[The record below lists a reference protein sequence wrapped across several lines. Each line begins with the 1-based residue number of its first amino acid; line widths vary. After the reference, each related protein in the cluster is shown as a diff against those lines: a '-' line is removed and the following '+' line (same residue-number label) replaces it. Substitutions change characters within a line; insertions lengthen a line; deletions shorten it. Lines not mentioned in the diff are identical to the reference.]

1 MYERRAATLGKLNT
15 FYGKKGEK
23 GMSLLVFFV
32 FFVLGSALGMFM
44 QTASLEEE
52 FTGAAAAAAFLGR
65 DWTGVMPS
73 VGSISG
79 FLRGIPY
86 LPTMLCPDPVLQYK
100 LFMLINS
107 AAYALIPLAAFRL
120 SDRLGV
126 EKLWQRLIITAL
138 CGIFPS
144 VLIYSHYLL
153 SEPLA
158 AVFVMLLLL
167 VIFRREKEGG
177 KKAVLFFASVI
188 SGLLTTGAYFLSP
201 ACIGIFIAVCLFCLY
216 TKLTGGR
223 KSVYF
228 SVYAVTFI
236 LLFAADIVLTY
247 LAMGMYDFSGGIVQS
262 VQSSLG
268 ALADGCASLLTLIGG
283 RLYYFIISTWGI
295 GGAALTF
302 VVIALVSFIRSKRK
316 NEEQYYDGSFV
327 SMGVLRALMLIFTL
341 PADAFLNVDGITA
354 AQDTVFG
361 AASVFTVAIPFVL
374 LFFSYI
380 FVYGISYS
388 RLLLSVTGNGLA
400 ATAALLLYN
409 ASEAGTQILSNVMTP
424 GITTMLIGCDASSGL
439 TSSDMLYPVCLL
451 FTVFAAAVP
460 VVCCTKIQASK
471 ITAFIFTG
479 VIIYASI
486 AAASIGLFGYAEES
500 RENVSDT
507 LRINECI
514 TAYSGGTENKTIA
527 VYDEDRMTA
536 MSIQYYNQ
544 SSTVKYINEGQP
556 VPSDCYLVSTDS
568 VKTDGACVLIGRIND
583 INVYAIGKNAIRQS
597 KDELP
602 ERPEDNDL
610 PESEQ

>member
-1 MYERRAATLGKLNT
+1 
-15 FYGKKGEK
+15 
-23 GMSLLVFFV
+23 MSLLVFFV
-32 FFVLGSALGMFM
+32 FFILFM

-107 AAYALIPLAAFRL
+107 AAYAIIPLAAFRL

-153 SEPLA
+153 SEPLD
-158 AVFVMLLLL
+158 AVFVWLLLL

-177 KKAVLFFASVI
+177 KKAGVFFASVI
-188 SGLLTTGAYFLSP
+188 AGLLTAGAYFLSP

-216 TKLTGGR
+216 TKLAGG
-223 KSVYF
+223 KKTIYF
-228 SVYAVTFI
+228 GAYAVTFV
-236 LLFAADIVLTY
+236 LLFAADIIFTY
-247 LAMGMYDFSGGIVQS
+247 LARDMYDFSGGIVQS
-262 VQSSLG
+262 VLSSVQALTDGG
-268 ALADGCASLLTLIGG
+268 ATLLTLIGG

-302 VVIALVSFIRSKRK
+302 VIIAIVSFIRSKRK
-316 NEEQYYDGSFV
+316 KEEQYYDGAFV
-327 SMGVLRALMLIFTL
+327 SMGVLCVLMLIFTM
-341 PADAFLNVDGITA
+341 PVDAFLNVDGITS
-354 AQDTVFG
+354 AQDTIFG
-361 AASVFTVAIPFVL
+361 AAAVFTVAVPFVPI
-374 LFFSYI
+374 FFSYI

-388 RLLLSVTGNGLA
+388 RLLLSVTGNGIA

-409 ASEAGTQILSNVMTP
+409 ASKAGTQILSNVMTP
-424 GITTMLIGCDASSGL
+424 GITAMLIGCDASSGL

-460 VVCCTKIQASK
+460 VVCCTKVHASK

-479 VIIYASI
+479 AVIYASL
-486 AAASIGLFGYAEES
+486 ATASSGLFGYAAQS

-507 LRINECI
+507 LRINEYI

-544 SSTVKYINEGQP
+544 SSTVKYIKDGEAIP
-556 VPSDCYLVSTDS
+556 TDCYLVSTDS
-568 VKTDGACVLIGRIND
+568 VRSDGACVLIGRIND
-583 INVYAIGKNAIRQS
+583 INVYAIGKDAIRHNE
-597 KDELP
+597 DEPP
-602 ERPEDNDL
+602 EKPEDNDL

>member
-1 MYERRAATLGKLNT
+1 MGKLNT

-23 GMSLLVFFV
+23 GMSLLIFFV
-32 FFVLGSALGMFM
+32 FFILGSALGMFM

-73 VGSISG
+73 VSSISG

-107 AAYALIPLAAFRL
+107 AAYAVIPLAAFRL
-120 SDRLGV
+120 SRRLGV

-167 VIFRREKEGG
+167 VIFRREKESG
-177 KKAVLFFASVI
+177 KKVRIFFASVI
-188 SGLLTTGAYFLSP
+188 AGLLTAGAYFLSP
-201 ACIGIFIAVCLFCLY
+201 ACIGIFIAVCLFSLY
-216 TKLTGGR
+216 TKLTGG
-223 KSVYF
+223 KKTFYF
-228 SVYAVTFI
+228 SVYAVSFI
-236 LLFAADIVLTY
+236 LLFAADIIFTY
-247 LAMGMYDFSGGIVQS
+247 LAKDIYNFSGGIVQS

-268 ALADGCASLLTLIGG
+268 ALADSGATLLTLIGG

-302 VVIALVSFIRSKRK
+302 VIIALVSFIRSKRK
-316 NEEQYYDGSFV
+316 KEEQYYDSAFV
-327 SMGVLRALMLIFTL
+327 SMGMLCTLMLVFTL
-341 PADAFLNVDGITA
+341 LVDAFLNVDGITS
-354 AQDTVFG
+354 AQDTIFG
-361 AASVFTVAIPFVL
+361 AAAVFTVAVPFVL
-374 LFFSYI
+374 IFFSYI

-409 ASEAGTQILSNVMTP
+409 ASKAGTQILSNVMTP
-424 GITTMLIGCDASSGL
+424 GITAMLIGCDASSGL

-460 VVCCTKIQASK
+460 VVCCTKMHASK

-479 VIIYASI
+479 AIIYASI
-486 AAASIGLFGYAEES
+486 ATASSGLFGYAEES

-507 LRINECI
+507 LKINECI
-514 TAYSGGTENKTIA
+514 TAYSDGTENKTIA

-544 SSTVKYINEGQP
+544 SSTVKYIKEGQAI
-556 VPSDCYLVSTDS
+556 PSDCYLISTDS
-568 VKTDGACVLIGRIND
+568 VRTDGACVLIGRIND
-583 INVYAIGKNAIRQS
+583 INVYAIGRNTVRHH
-597 KDELP
+597 KDDLP
-602 ERPEDNDL
+602 EKPEDNNIS
-610 PESEQ
+610 ESK

>member
-1 MYERRAATLGKLNT
+1 MGKLNT

-32 FFVLGSALGMFM
+32 FFILGSALGMFM
-44 QTASLEEE
+44 ETASLEEE

-177 KKAVLFFASVI
+177 KKAGLFFASVI

-223 KSVYF
+223 KSFYF

-316 NEEQYYDGSFV
+316 KEEQYYDGPFV
-327 SMGVLRALMLIFTL
+327 SMGVLCALMLIFTL

-361 AASVFTVAIPFVL
+361 AASVFTVAVPFVL

-409 ASEAGTQILSNVMTP
+409 VSEAGTQILSNVMTP
-424 GITTMLIGCDASSGL
+424 GITAMLIGCDASSGL

-479 VIIYASI
+479 AIIYASI
-486 AAASIGLFGYAEES
+486 AAASSGLFGYAEES